1 MKIRA
6 AARALGILFCFLIF
20 FCAVLVLSLA
30 CVFSKPVFKRR
41 LVSHFIRIFSLCL
54 VRILNIRIT
63 VHGSLSPAARSKG
76 IFLVSNH
83 LSYTDGF
90 VLGSLFPV
98 IYIGKSEIEKWPLI
112 GLMTAFSGTLFI
124 DRKRKNH
131 VAEYI
136 DAIAG
141 TLSAGANVLYFPEGT
156 STNGEELLPFKA
168 AFFEAPI
175 LAGTAVVPVSLAY
188 TSFDGRPLDKDNRD
202 RIYWYADMTFAG
214 HFFRLM
220 CGSGLEVCVT
230 IHSPLEQGSTE
241 DRSIARKRLSEA
253 AHSIIRQTLCA
264 PRQCPECSGGL
275 T

>member
-6 AARALGILFCFLIF
+6 AARALAILFCFLIF
-20 FCAVLVLSLA
+20 FSAVLALSLA

-41 LVSHFIRIFSLCL
+41 LVSRLIQIFCSCL
-54 VRILNIRIT
+54 VRILNIRLT
-63 VHGSLSPAARSKG
+63 VRGSLSFPARSKG
-76 IFLVSNH
+76 AFLVSNH
-83 LSYTDGF
+83 LSYADGF
-90 VLGSLFPV
+90 ILGSLFPV
-98 IYIGKSEIEKWPLI
+98 IYISKSEIKKWPLI
-112 GLMTAFSGTLFI
+112 GLMADFSGTLFI

-175 LAGTAVVPVSLAY
+175 IAGAPVVPVSLAY
-188 TSFDGRPLDKDNRD
+188 TTIDGKPLGKDNRD
-202 RIYWYADMTFAG
+202 RIYWYGDMTFAG

-220 CGSGLEVCVT
+220 CCSGLDVCVT
-230 IHSPLEQGSTE
+230 IYSAFEPSSSE

-253 AHSIIRQTLCA
+253 AYTIIRQTLC
-264 PRQCPECSGGL
+264 PSQNSTTGP
-275 T
+275 